1 MERKKS
7 LKILHIT
14 NFNERHDG
22 RLHYNTGKRINN
34 GFIRLGHNVLQ
45 ISDRDIVSNY
55 RNLTDPKGSFT
66 LNNKIVKSYNNFKP
80 DLIVMGHADNV
91 LSSTLSYLKNI
102 NNELKICQWFLDPIT
117 KFGPDFENN
126 KRRILDKIN
135 FLDASFLTTDP
146 KSLSFQI
153 KNSYFIP
160 NPADSSFE
168 TLENYKSECENDLF
182 FAMSHGVH
190 RGTLK
195 TGKNDDREKILKKL
209 IKVNSN
215 IKFDFYGIEK
225 QQPIWGDNFVQQLSK
240 SKMAL
245 NLSRGKPIKYY
256 SSDRLA
262 QLMGNG
268 LLTFIDAK
276 TEYSDFFNKNELI
289 TYSDFSD
296 LNEKINRYKKNDK
309 QRKSIARNGRLKY
322 LKYFNSNLVA
332 QFIIDKT
339 FEINK
344 KNKYIWS

>member
-1 MERKKS
+1 MKRKKS

-55 RNLTDPKGSFT
+55 RNLADPKGSFT

-153 KNSYFIP
+153 KNSFHSY
-160 NPADSSFE
+160 
-168 TLENYKSECENDLF
+168 
-182 FAMSHGVH
+182 
-190 RGTLK
+190 
-195 TGKNDDREKILKKL
+195 
-209 IKVNSN
+209 
-215 IKFDFYGIEK
+215 
-225 QQPIWGDNFVQQLSK
+225 
-240 SKMAL
+240 
-245 NLSRGKPIKYY
+245 
-256 SSDRLA
+256 
-262 QLMGNG
+262 
-268 LLTFIDAK
+268 
-276 TEYSDFFNKNELI
+276 
-289 TYSDFSD
+289 
-296 LNEKINRYKKNDK
+296 
-309 QRKSIARNGRLKY
+309 
-322 LKYFNSNLVA
+322 
-332 QFIIDKT
+332 
-339 FEINK
+339 
-344 KNKYIWS
+344 